1 MADYYTPT
9 VVDPMIPL
17 AAMLPIERL
26 FLSQVFDEEL
36 TSEAAYY
43 CSDDGVSDLISLD
56 VRSGP
61 SRARSRHA
69 ETSSLAQK
77 LIDEQPDAIL
87 GDDDIDLDMC
97 GDLWADVLQDI
108 VRRSPDLDHLTVTMA
123 FTCSKMRPDGF
134 GGLAMLI
141 TANTSGRNRP
151 TRCSTAST
159 RKPQPTGR
167 SAMAIP
173 DYARANF
180 ETLMKAAKAG
190 DLALMECTEARSGE
204 TRYVLCA
211 VGRDDAT
218 HYVMTPFGH
227 LAPGNPYEAYIPPA

>member
-1 MADYYTPT
+1 MADYSTPT

-36 TSEAAYY
+36 DGETASY
-43 CSDDGVSDLISLD
+43 CSDDGTRDLISLPAAD
-56 VRSGP
+56 VRAALDP
-61 SRARSRHA
+61 ATP
-69 ETSSLAQK
+69 ETSRLAQK

-87 GDDDIDLDMC
+87 SEDDIDLDMC

-141 TANTSGRNRP
+141 TA
-151 TRCSTAST
+151 STIRSEST
-159 RKPQPTGR
+159 HTLFDRF
-167 SAMAIP
+167 
-173 DYARANF
+173 YA
-180 ETLMKAAKAG
+180 EAAA
-190 DLALMECTEARSGE
+190 SGE
-204 TRYVLCA
+204 ISH
-211 VGRDDAT
+211 GDS
-218 HYVMTPFGH
+218 
-227 LAPGNPYEAYIPPA
+227 